1 MNIKLR
7 FAILFTSFVLLILIL
22 SSFTIY
28 FLYANFRIQEYY
40 ARINKEALFNYN
52 RFIDNPQNTG
62 KINVQNFQAEA
73 PLLDFFI
80 LVYDSTRKKIF
91 QSNDSLVKDPELQFF
106 NSTFRNS
113 ETRFTKNGREALMLY
128 FADTGNYVFASAYD
142 KYGLR
147 KLKNI
152 QLILISVLL
161 GGFII
166 SLIAAFVFVKHAF
179 KPLKLLSN
187 QMVEIQE
194 ISTAQPILV
203 ANKNDE
209 IEQIALSYNAMIERL
224 KKTFEYQKVFIDYA
238 SHELRTP
245 LAVMLSQTEAAL
257 NNNLNETELLQ
268 VLLSLKED
276 QQETIDLTN
285 ALLSLSL
292 FEKNGTLHYSELV
305 RVDELI
311 YDCIEYSKKSFIN
324 LEISFNFVNIP
335 EEADLLLLANKS
347 LLKTAIK
354 NLIKNGYQYSYDKK
368 IKISLLV
375 NTEVVE
381 ITVENSG
388 KEVPQEQR
396 GHLFVPFFRAK
407 NVDMEMGYGL
417 GLAIVLRI
425 IQAHNGEIIYKV
437 CDTGRN
443 CFTIQLQ
450 KQKPVE

>member
-7 FAILFTSFVLLILIL
+7 FALLFTSFVLLILIL
-22 SSFTIY
+22 SSITIY
-28 FLYANFRIQEYY
+28 FLYANFRVQEYY
-40 ARINKEALFNYN
+40 ARINKEALFAYN
-52 RFIDNPQNTG
+52 KFIDNPGNIE
-62 KINVQNFQAEA
+62 KINTQTFQAEA

-80 LVYDSTRKKIF
+80 LVYDSTHRRIY
-91 QSNDSLVKDPELQFF
+91 QSNDSLIRDPQAQFF
-106 NSTFRNS
+106 KSTFQNS
-113 ETRFTKNGREALMLY
+113 ETRFAKNGREALMLY

-152 QLILISVLL
+152 QLILMGVLL

-166 SLIAAFVFVKHAF
+166 SIIAAFVFVKHAF

-194 ISTAQPILV
+194 INNAEPVII

-245 LAVMLSQTEAAL
+245 LATMLSQTEAAL
-257 NNNLNETELLQ
+257 NNNLSATDLNN

-276 QQETIDLTN
+276 QHKTIDLTN

-292 FEKNGTLHYSELV
+292 FEKNGTLPHPELV
-305 RVDELI
+305 RIDELI
-311 YDCIEYSKKSFIN
+311 YECIEHSKKSFIN
-324 LEISFNFVNIP
+324 LEISFNFLNVP
-335 EEADLLLLANKS
+335 QESDLLVLANKA
-347 LLKTAIK
+347 LLKTAIN
-354 NLIKNGYQYSYDKK
+354 NLIKNGFQYSFDKK

-375 NTEVVE
+375 NEEIVE
-381 ITVENSG
+381 ITVENGG
-388 KEVPQEQR
+388 KEVPHEERDQ
-396 GHLFVPFFRAK
+396 LFVPFFRAK

-425 IQAHNGEIIYKV
+425 VQAHQGVIIYKV

-443 CFTIQLQ
+443 CFTVQLQ
-450 KQKPVE
+450 KQKPVD

>member
-22 SSFTIY
+22 SSVTIY
-28 FLYANFRIQEYY
+28 FLYANFRVQEYY
-40 ARINKEALFNYN
+40 ARINKEALFTYN
-52 RFIDNPQNTG
+52 RFIDNPTNTQ
-62 KINVQNFQAEA
+62 KIDVQTFQAEA

-80 LVYDSTRKKIF
+80 LVYDSTYKRIY
-91 QSNDSLVKDPELQFF
+91 QSNDSLVRDPQPFF
-106 NSTFRNS
+106 FKSTFQKS

-128 FADTGNYVFASAYD
+128 FANTGNYVFASAYD

-152 QLILISVLL
+152 QLILMGVLL

-166 SLIAAFVFVKHAF
+166 SIIAAFVFVKHAF

-194 ISTAQPILV
+194 INSANPILI

-224 KKTFEYQKVFIDYA
+224 KKAFEYQKVFIDYA

-245 LAVMLSQTEAAL
+245 LAIMLSQTEAAL
-257 NNNLNETELLQ
+257 NNNLNANDLKN

-292 FEKNGTLHYSELV
+292 FDKNGILPHAEQV
-305 RVDELI
+305 RIDELI
-311 YDCIEYSKKSFIN
+311 YECIEHSKKTFNNI
-324 LEISFNFVNIP
+324 EISFNFVNVP
-335 EEADLLLLANKS
+335 EESHLLQLANKS

-354 NLIKNGYQYSYDKK
+354 NLIKNGFQYSYDKK
-368 IKISLLV
+368 IKV
-375 NTEVVE
+375 NLFVNAEIVE

-396 GHLFVPFFRAK
+396 DHLFVPFFRAQ

-425 IQAHNGEIIYKV
+425 VQAHNGAIIYKV